1 MIDVIIPC
9 FNAEQTLQR
18 AVQSVLNQPEL
29 GTLWLVDDG
38 SSDNTLALA
47 ESFAAQVPQKIQVE
61 QMPRNGGAA
70 KARNWGAL
78 QSQAEFIAFLDA
90 DDAYEPS
97 ALQVAKAIFD
107 FRPETLLVRFALK
120 PVGLAE
126 RYLSHPDF
134 KQAWQTMEM
143 TGAGNTVFQRA
154 FFLAC
159 GGFPQHQLFRQ
170 FGGEDGSLGIA
181 TTRIAPI
188 ATAFDD
194 VGVLHYCQN
203 GTHAVHLLDAILFG
217 KAREGITEREIA
229 QANQVSEQICYQI
242 DSLRNGLNS
251 PNIGIC
257 PMTLNWDD

>member
-47 ESFAAQVPQKIQVE
+47 ESFAAQVPQKIRVE
-61 QMPRNGGAA
+61 QMPKNGGAA

-90 DDAYEPS
+90 DDAYES
-97 ALQVAKAIFD
+97 NALQVAKAIFT
-107 FRPETLLVRFALK
+107 FRPETLLVRLALK
-120 PVGLAE
+120 PIGLAE

-134 KQAWQTMEM
+134 KRAWQTMAM
-143 TGAGNTVFQRA
+143 TCGGNVVFQRA

-170 FGGEDGSLGIA
+170 FGGEDGALGIA
-181 TTRIAPI
+181 TTKVALV

-194 VGVLHYCQN
+194 VGVLHFCRD
-203 GTHAVHLLDAILFG
+203 GMHAEHLLDAMLFG
-217 KAREGITEREIA
+217 KSREAITEREIA
-229 QANQVSEQICYQI
+229 QANQVSEQIRYQI

-251 PNIGIC
+251 LNIGIC
-257 PMTLNWDD
+257 PMTLNWND